1 MSKILDS
8 CLKITA
14 QNGLSIWLTEE
25 ISKEEFDNI
34 FLTLPDPSSDALPER
49 ALLLKQAR
57 QRLVYLTN
65 AEGLPEDKAVIK
77 LFPLRNPI
85 SRLKY
90 KKYALREFI
99 NYHRAIER
107 KVPVPKIYAY
117 IEKRRFGFVTG
128 SGIIVE
134 CLNQQKDLLD
144 ISRVSLDYCSAAK
157 LGIPALVML
166 YNSGAMHI
174 DARDENIFVADDGIG
189 NNFNVI
195 DWQYAEFHRPR
206 ENWMLE
212 HLAAFF
218 IRNAPS
224 DERSKLLKD
233 WLNDLY
239 KRAECQIE
247 FSVFSQRVNKLLNC
261 RQSVRARQKLRPV
274 D

>member
-65 AEGLPEDKAVIK
+65 AEGLPENKAVIK

-233 WLNDLY
+233 WLNDLH

>member
-1 MSKILDS
+1 MSKVLDS

-25 ISKEEFDNI
+25 ISKEEFNNI

-65 AEGLPEDKAVIK
+65 AEGLPENKVVIK

-144 ISRVSLDYCSAAK
+144 ISRASRDYCSAAK

-261 RQSVRARQKLRPV
+261 RQSVRARQKLRPI

>member
-117 IEKRRFGFVTG
+117 LEKRRFGFVTG

-144 ISRVSLDYCSAAK
+144 ISRASRDYCSAAK

-195 DWQYAEFHRPR
+195 DWQYAEFYRPR